1 MSVSSTTTRND
12 CIMVAMKRSEA
23 MIRSY
28 AQTHDLDFEDLYQDI
43 AEFMLYVW
51 ERMPA
56 DMESPTPYLYGAAR
70 LQMRLIVRRMAEHAI
85 TTTSLDA
92 PVVDDKLTL
101 EDMIQAADVILRTK
115 EEQEQKEAHL
125 DHVAETVHDVLHT
138 FCMLEEQEY
147 AVRTFGMTAFEP
159 MPNDLKRAKATRRLG
174 STGRSAGNIRE
185 SIKKVFR
192 KNERVLDLLQREAC
206 VL

>member
-1 MSVSSTTTRND
+1 MSISSATTRND

-28 AQTHDLDFEDLYQDI
+28 AQTHDLDFEDLYQDM
-43 AEFMLYVW
+43 AELMLHVW

-70 LQMRLIVRRMAEHAI
+70 LQMRLVVRRMAEHAI
-85 TTTSLDA
+85 PTTSLDI
-92 PVVDDKLTL
+92 PVVGDKLTL
-101 EDMIQAADVILRTK
+101 EGMIQAEDIILRTK
-115 EEQEQKEAHL
+115 EEQEQEEIRL
-125 DHVAETVHDVLHT
+125 DRIAETVHDVLHES
-138 FCMLEEQEY
+138 CMLEEQEY

-159 MPNDLKRAKATRRLG
+159 MPNDIKRVKATRRIS

-192 KNERVLDLLQREAC
+192 KNGRVLGLL
-206 VL
+206 